1 MRNTNTI
8 SKRQKAKRKHDF
20 FLKCARLGYYYLI
33 IQVRGTSKVQPD
45 IQQFKSVDKEVR
57 YSKRLLR
64 MQVKKQPISIL
75 SQNSFVASFSITFR
89 KVFLGW
95 PEYAATQK
103 KSIFVLACR
112 GGHIHSIVALHSI

>member
-95 PEYAATQK
+95 PEYAAAQK
-103 KSIFVLACR
+103 KAFLCWPAEGGRTYSI
-112 GGHIHSIVALHSI
+112 IALHSL